1 MKYSTKTLMA
11 SCAFVLAAGSAFAQ
25 NDCAAGKTVTDGTL
39 TIATGNP
46 AYFPWVIDDA
56 PESGQGFE
64 AAVAYALAERMGFDK
79 DQVAWTRT
87 TFDQAIQPGAKDY
100 DLNMQQYSIT
110 EERRQTVDFSAPYYT
125 SAAAVLTRQPVV
137 DAGATAETDSLKE
150 LKWGAAAGTT
160 AAGLISQLVGPS
172 SDILLYDDNA
182 DVTEALKAGQIDATL
197 LDLPSALFTSAVLL
211 DDGAILGQFAPDAA
225 GGLDQFG
232 AVMEKGNP
240 LLACVDAALTEMTED
255 GTLAEIEARWLQ
267 GETGVPVIK

>member
-1 MKYSTKTLMA
+1 MKNSTRTLMA
-11 SCAFVLAAGSAFAQ
+11 TCAMVLAAGTAFAQ

-64 AAVAYALAERMGFDK
+64 AAVAYALADRMGFDK
-79 DQVAWTRT
+79 DNVAWVRT

-110 EERRQTVDFSAPYYT
+110 EERRQTVDFSMPYYT

-137 DAGATAETDSLKE
+137 DGGAMAEAASLKG

-240 LLACVDAALTEMTED
+240 LLACVDAALAEMTED
-255 GTLAEIEARWLQ
+255 GTLADIEARWLQ